1 MNKKGFELAISTLI
15 LLVLGILILVALIV
29 FFTGG
34 FEAFERVSNPLIE
47 TAEGAVLKESCDL
60 ACSTENKIYYCC
72 EELQYKEESLKC
84 DDSRIGVDGG
94 NLCVN
99 VNCEGN

>member
-34 FEAFERVSNPLIE
+34 LIE

-84 DDSRIGVDGG
+84 DDSRIGVDCG